1 LFEALVAGLLGVL
14 QWSSF
19 SFMLIGIA
27 IGLVVGI
34 MPGLGSGTALV
45 LMFPFVFRMEPVQA
59 FALLLGM
66 ASVVSTAGDLTAI
79 LFGIPGESDCAASV
93 IDGHPLAKQGQ
104 AGRAMSASLMSSLI
118 GAIFGGIVLVLAVP
132 LVRPLVLSLGAA
144 GMFMMGML
152 GVTFIATLSGG
163 DMLKGLIAG
172 GLGLLLAMAGLDSY
186 TATPRYTFG
195 LYYLWDGVPLVPVT
209 IGLFA
214 IPEVIDLAV
223 KGGSIAKISSTK
235 IGGVLEGIKDTYRH
249 WMLVIRCS
257 AIGALVG
264 IMPGMGSGVGQFLAY
279 AHAVQ
284 SSKDKERFG
293 KGAIE
298 GVIGPG
304 AANNSKEGGSL
315 IPTVAFGVPGG
326 LHSAL
331 LLGAFTILGLTPGL
345 AMLRPEQ
352 NLSLTYS
359 LVWTIILANLITVPL
374 CFLFLKQL
382 VYLTEV
388 RGSILIPILLM
399 LIYVGGFVTN
409 TFGDMVMVLLFGALG
424 WLMVTFGWIR
434 PPLLIG
440 LVLGDLVEKNLFIA
454 VDAYGGFGWLMRPVV
469 IVMLAIVLAGI
480 MVPIYQHIKNPAKQK
495 SRVADRWRLSYGALL
510 SFGMVVIFTMALWTA
525 LSWPPRARIFPF
537 AIFGPIL
544 IVAIVN
550 FIKDL
555 RRQPWTQTISQTLA
569 EANLDEASFRKRT
582 CNILAWIVGFF
593 LALWLL
599 GFPLGIPL
607 ATFIYLKVA
616 AREGWL
622 TSVVVTVGTWAFI
635 VGVFGHFLDFV
646 FPDPALLDLWTV
658 VGKSA
663 LHG

>member
-1 LFEALVAGLLGVL
+1 MLEALINGLTAVL
-14 QWSSF
+14 QWPSF
-19 SFMLIGIA
+19 GFILLGIA
-27 IGLVVGI
+27 IGLVVGLL
-34 MPGLGSGTALV
+34 PGLGSGTALV

-93 IDGHPLAKQGQ
+93 IDGHPMAKQGE
-104 AGRAMSASLMSSLI
+104 AGRAMAASLMSSLV
-118 GAIFGGIVLVLAVP
+118 GAVFGGLVLVLAVP
-132 LVRPLVLSLGAA
+132 LVRPLVLSLGAP

-152 GVTFIATLSGG
+152 GITFIATLSGG
-163 DMLKGLIAG
+163 DMLKGLLAG

-214 IPEVIDLAV
+214 IPEIVDLAI
-223 KGGSIAKISSTK
+223 KGGSISQLGTTK
-235 IGGVLEGIKDTYRH
+235 IGGVMQGVKDTFIH
-249 WMLVIRCS
+249 WKLVIRCS
-257 AIGALVG
+257 AIGALIG
-264 IMPGMGSGVGQFLAY
+264 MMPGMGSGVGQFLAY

-284 SSKDKERFG
+284 SSKNKERFG

-359 LVWTIILANLITVPL
+359 LVWTIIIANLIAVPL

-382 VYLTEV
+382 VHLTEV
-388 RGSILIPILLM
+388 KGSILIPILIM

-409 TFGDMVMVLLFGALG
+409 TFGDMVMVLVFGALG
-424 WLMVTFGWIR
+424 WLMVTFGWLR

-440 LVLGDLVEKNLFIA
+440 LVLGELVEKNLFIA
-454 VDAYGGFGWLMRPVV
+454 VDAYGGFGWLQRP
-469 IVMLAIVLAGI
+469 IVMVLLAIVVIGVATP
-480 MVPIYQHIKNPAKQK
+480 VYQRTKNPPANQ
-495 SRVADRWRLSYGALL
+495 SGGETGWRLSYGALF
-510 SFGMVVIFTMALWTA
+510 SFGMIVVFAAALWPA
-525 LSWPPRARIFPF
+525 LSWPERARIFPIV
-537 AIFGPIL
+537 IFGPL
-544 IVAIVN
+544 LVLSVAN

-555 RRQPWTQTISQTLA
+555 RRRPWTVSIKQAI
-569 EANLDEASFRKRT
+569 DEAGIDEATFRKRT
-582 CNILAWIVGFF
+582 REILGWVVVYF

-599 GFPLGIPL
+599 GFPVGIPL
-607 ATFIYLKVA
+607 ATFVYLKLA
-616 AREGWL
+616 ARESWT
-622 TSVVVTVGTWAFI
+622 TSILVTFGSWAFL
-635 VGVFGHFLDFV
+635 VGVFGYVLDFL
-646 FPDPALLDLWTV
+646 FPEAALYQLFSTV
-658 VGKSA
+658 VPR
-663 LHG
+663 

>member
-1 LFEALVAGLLGVL
+1 MVEALINGLAAVL
-14 QWSSF
+14 QWPSF
-19 SFMLIGIA
+19 GFILLGIA
-27 IGLVVGI
+27 IGLVVGLL
-34 MPGLGSGTALV
+34 PGLGSGTALV
-45 LMFPFVFRMEPVQA
+45 LMFPFVFKMEPVQA

-93 IDGHPLAKQGQ
+93 IDGHPMAKQGE
-104 AGRAMSASLMSSLI
+104 AGRAMAASLMSSLV
-118 GAIFGGIVLVLAVP
+118 GAVFGGLVLVLAVP
-132 LVRPLVLSLGAA
+132 LVRPLVLSLGAP

-152 GVTFIATLSGG
+152 GITFIATLSGG
-163 DMLKGLIAG
+163 DMLKGLLAG

-214 IPEVIDLAV
+214 IPEIVDLAI
-223 KGGSIAKISSTK
+223 KGGSISQLGATK
-235 IGGVLEGIKDTYRH
+235 IGGVMQGVKDTFIH
-249 WMLVIRCS
+249 WKLVIRCS
-257 AIGALVG
+257 AIGSLIG
-264 IMPGMGSGVGQFLAY
+264 MMPGMGSGVGQFLAY

-284 SSKDKERFG
+284 SSKNRERFG

-359 LVWTIILANLITVPL
+359 LVWTIIIANLITVPL

-382 VYLTEV
+382 VHLTEV
-388 RGSILIPILLM
+388 KGSILIPILLM

-409 TFGDMVMVLLFGALG
+409 TFGDMVMVLVFGALG
-424 WLMVTFGWIR
+424 WLMVTFGWLR

-440 LVLGDLVEKNLFIA
+440 LVLGELVEKNLFIA
-454 VDAYGGFGWLMRPVV
+454 VDAYGGFGWLQRP
-469 IVMLAIVLAGI
+469 IVMVLLAIVVIGVATP
-480 MVPIYQHIKNPAKQK
+480 VYQRIKNPPANQ
-495 SRVADRWRLSYGALL
+495 SGGEAGWRLSYGALF
-510 SFGMVVIFTMALWTA
+510 SFGMIVVFAAALWPA
-525 LSWPPRARIFPF
+525 LSWPERARIFPIV
-537 AIFGPIL
+537 IFGPL
-544 IVAIVN
+544 LVLSVAN

-555 RRQPWTQTISQTLA
+555 RRRPWTESIKQAI
-569 EANLDEASFRKRT
+569 DEAGIDEATFRKRT
-582 CNILAWIVGFF
+582 REILGWVVVFF
-593 LALWLL
+593 LSLWLL
-599 GFPLGIPL
+599 GFPVGIPL
-607 ATFIYLKVA
+607 ATFVYLKLA
-616 AREGWL
+616 ARESWT
-622 TSVVVTVGTWAFI
+622 TSILVTFGSWAFL
-635 VGVFGHFLDFV
+635 VGVFGYVLDFL
-646 FPDPALLDLWTV
+646 FPEAALYRLFSTV
-658 VGKSA
+658 VPR
-663 LHG
+663 

>member
-1 LFEALVAGLLGVL
+1 
-14 QWSSF
+14 
-19 SFMLIGIA
+19 MLIGIA

-104 AGRAMSASLMSSLI
+104 AGRAMAASLMSSLI

-152 GVTFIATLSGG
+152 GITFIATLSGG

-172 GLGLLLAMAGLDSY
+172 ALGLLLAMAGLDSY

-223 KGGSIAKISSTK
+223 KGGSIAQISSSK
-235 IGGVLEGIKDTYRH
+235 IGGVFEGIKDSFRH

-284 SSKDKERFG
+284 SSKNKERFG

-374 CFLFLKQL
+374 CFIFLKQL

-469 IVMLAIVLAGI
+469 IVLLAIVLAGI

-495 SRVADRWRLSYGALL
+495 TAVADGWKLSYGALL
-510 SFGMVVIFTMALWTA
+510 SFGMVVIFTSALWTA
-525 LSWPPRARIFPF
+525 LSWPPRARVFPF

-544 IVAIVN
+544 IVTIVN
-550 FIKDL
+550 FVKDL
-555 RRQPWTQTISQTLA
+555 RRQPWTETIAQTVA

-582 CNILAWIVGFF
+582 RNILLWIVGFF

-607 ATFIYLKVA
+607 ATFVYLKIA

-622 TSVVVTVGTWAFI
+622 TSIVVTVGTWAFI

-663 LHG
+663 LPG

>member
-1 LFEALVAGLLGVL
+1 MVEALINGLAAVL
-14 QWSSF
+14 QWPSF
-19 SFMLIGIA
+19 GFILLGIA
-27 IGLVVGI
+27 IGLVVGLL
-34 MPGLGSGTALV
+34 PGLGSGTALV
-45 LMFPFVFRMEPVQA
+45 LMFPFVFKMEPVQA

-93 IDGHPLAKQGQ
+93 IDGHPMAKQGE
-104 AGRAMSASLMSSLI
+104 AGRAMAASLMSSLV
-118 GAIFGGIVLVLAVP
+118 GAVFGGLVLVLAVP
-132 LVRPLVLSLGAA
+132 LVRPLVLSLGAP

-152 GVTFIATLSGG
+152 GITFIATLSGG
-163 DMLKGLIAG
+163 DMLKGLLAG

-214 IPEVIDLAV
+214 IPEIVDLAI
-223 KGGSIAKISSTK
+223 KGGSISQLGATK
-235 IGGVLEGIKDTYRH
+235 IGGVMQGVKDTFIH
-249 WMLVIRCS
+249 WKLVIRCS
-257 AIGALVG
+257 AIGSLIG
-264 IMPGMGSGVGQFLAY
+264 MMPGMGSGVGQFLAY

-284 SSKDKERFG
+284 SSKNRERFG

-359 LVWTIILANLITVPL
+359 LVWTIIIANLITVPL

-382 VYLTEV
+382 VHLTELK
-388 RGSILIPILLM
+388 GSILIPILLM

-409 TFGDMVMVLLFGALG
+409 TFGDMVMVLVFGALG
-424 WLMVTFGWIR
+424 WLMVTFGWLR

-440 LVLGDLVEKNLFIA
+440 LVLGELVEKNLFIA
-454 VDAYGGFGWLMRPVV
+454 VDAYGGFGWLQRP
-469 IVMLAIVLAGI
+469 IVMVLLAIVVIGVATP
-480 MVPIYQHIKNPAKQK
+480 VYQRIKNPPANQ
-495 SRVADRWRLSYGALL
+495 SGGEAGWRLSYGALF
-510 SFGMVVIFTMALWTA
+510 SFGMIVVFAAALWPA
-525 LSWPPRARIFPF
+525 LSWPERARIFPIV
-537 AIFGPIL
+537 IFGPL
-544 IVAIVN
+544 LVLSVAN

-555 RRQPWTQTISQTLA
+555 RRRPWTESIKQAI
-569 EANLDEASFRKRT
+569 DEACIDEATFRKRT
-582 CNILAWIVGFF
+582 REILGWVVVFF
-593 LALWLL
+593 LSLWLL
-599 GFPLGIPL
+599 GFPVGIPL
-607 ATFIYLKVA
+607 ATFVYLKLA
-616 AREGWL
+616 ARESWT
-622 TSVVVTVGTWAFI
+622 TSILVTFGSWAFL
-635 VGVFGHFLDFV
+635 VGVFGYVLDFL
-646 FPDPALLDLWTV
+646 FPEAALYRLFSTV
-658 VGKSA
+658 IPR
-663 LHG
+663 

>member
-1 LFEALVAGLLGVL
+1 
-14 QWSSF
+14 
-19 SFMLIGIA
+19 
-27 IGLVVGI
+27 
-34 MPGLGSGTALV
+34 
-45 LMFPFVFRMEPVQA
+45 
-59 FALLLGM
+59 
-66 ASVVSTAGDLTAI
+66 
-79 LFGIPGESDCAASV
+79 
-93 IDGHPLAKQGQ
+93 
-104 AGRAMSASLMSSLI
+104 MSSLI
-118 GAIFGGIVLVLAVP
+118 GAIFGGVVLVLAVP

-152 GVTFIATLSGG
+152 GITFIAALSGG

-172 GLGLLLAMAGLDSY
+172 GLGLLLAMVGLDSY

-214 IPEVIDLAV
+214 IPEVVDLAV
-223 KGGSIAKISSTK
+223 RGGSIARVNATD
-235 IGGVLEGIKDTYRH
+235 IGGVAEGIKDTFKH
-249 WMLVIRCS
+249 WLLVIRCS

-284 SSKDKERFG
+284 SSRDRERFG

-382 VYLTEV
+382 VHLTEL
-388 RGSILIPILLM
+388 RGTILIPILLM

-409 TFGDMVMVLLFGALG
+409 TFGDMVVVLIFGVLG
-424 WLMVTFGWIR
+424 WLMVIFGWMR
-434 PPLLIG
+434 PALLIG

-454 VDAYGGFGWLMRPVV
+454 VDAYGGFGWLSRP
-469 IVMLAIVLAGI
+469 IVLVLLSIVLAGI
-480 MVPIYQHIKNPAKQK
+480 ALPIYQHIKARKPGRRIEG
-495 SRVADRWRLSYGALL
+495 SWRLSYGALF
-510 SFGMVVIFTMALWTA
+510 SFGMAIVFALALWTA
-525 LSWPPRARIFPF
+525 ASWPPRARIFPF
-537 AIFGPIL
+537 VIFGPIL
-544 IVAIVN
+544 AIAIAN
-550 FIKDL
+550 LLKDL
-555 RRQPWTQTISQTLA
+555 RRRPWTETIQHA
-569 EANLDEASFRKRT
+569 INDANLDELSFRKRT
-582 CNILAWIVGFF
+582 RDILAWVFGFF
-593 LALWLL
+593 IALWLL

-607 ATFIYLKVA
+607 AAFIYLRFA
-616 AREGWL
+616 AREGWFA
-622 TSVVVTVGTWAFI
+622 SVGVALGTWLFI

-646 FPDPALLDLWTV
+646 FPDAAISNVWGV
-658 VGKSA
+658 F
-663 LHG
+663 

>member
-1 LFEALVAGLLGVL
+1 MLEALVTGLLGVL

-27 IGLVVGI
+27 IGLIVGI

-59 FALLLGM
+59 FAFLLGM
-66 ASVVSTAGDLTAI
+66 ASVVSTAGDLTSI

-93 IDGHPLAKQGQ
+93 IDGHPLAKQGE

-118 GAIFGGIVLVLAVP
+118 GAIFGGVVLVLAVP

-152 GVTFIATLSGG
+152 GITFIATLSGG
-163 DMLKGLIAG
+163 DMFKGLIAG

-235 IGGVLEGIKDTYRH
+235 IGGVVEGIKDTFKH
-249 WMLVIRCS
+249 WLLVIRCS

-359 LVWTIILANLITVPL
+359 LVWTIIIANFITVPL

-399 LIYVGGFVTN
+399 LIYIGGFVTN
-409 TFGDMVMVLLFGALG
+409 TFGDMVMVLLFGVLG
-424 WLMVTFGWIR
+424 WLMVTFGWLR

-454 VDAYGGFGWLMRPVV
+454 VDAYGGFGWLTRP
-469 IVMLAIVLAGI
+469 IVLVLLAITLAGI
-480 MVPIYQHIKNPAKQK
+480 AVPIYQYAKQPRNK
-495 SRVADRWRLSYGALL
+495 TEHAVQWRFSYGALF
-510 SFGMVVIFTMALWTA
+510 SFAMVVIFATALWTA
-525 LSWPPRARIFPF
+525 LTWPPRARIFPF

-544 IVAIVN
+544 IVSILN
-550 FIKDL
+550 FVKDL
-555 RRQPWTQTISQTLA
+555 RRRPWTETIRQTIA
-569 EANLDEASFRKRT
+569 EANLDEASFHKRT
-582 CNILAWIVGFF
+582 RDILVWILGFF
-593 LALWLL
+593 VSLWLL

-607 ATFIYLKVA
+607 ATFLYLKVA
-616 AREGWL
+616 AGENWF
-622 TSVVVTVGTWAFI
+622 TSIAVTAGTWAFI

-646 FPDPALLDLWTV
+646 FPDPALLSLWTY
-658 VGKSA
+658 GFHK
-663 LHG
+663 

>member
-1 LFEALVAGLLGVL
+1 MFESLVTGLLGVL

-59 FALLLGM
+59 FAFLLGM
-66 ASVVSTAGDLTAI
+66 ASVVSTTGDLTSI

-104 AGRAMSASLMSSLI
+104 AGRAMAASLMSSLI
-118 GAIFGGIVLVLAVP
+118 GAIFGGVVLVLAVP

-152 GVTFIATLSGG
+152 GITFIATLSGG

-214 IPEVIDLAV
+214 IPEVVELAV
-223 KGGSIAKISSTK
+223 KGGSIAQISSTK
-235 IGGVLEGIKDTYRH
+235 IGGVMEGIKDTFRH

-284 SSKDKERFG
+284 SSKNKERFG

-359 LVWTIILANLITVPL
+359 LVWTIIIANLITVPL

-399 LIYVGGFVTN
+399 LIYIGGFVTN
-409 TFGDMVMVLLFGALG
+409 TFGDMVMVLVFGALG
-424 WLMVTFGWIR
+424 WVMVTFGWLR

-454 VDAYGGFGWLMRPVV
+454 VDAYGGFGWLKRPVV
-469 IVMLAIVLAGI
+469 LVLLLIVLAGVV
-480 MVPIYQHIKNPAKQK
+480 VPIYQYLKNPVRQRSESAG
-495 SRVADRWRLSYGALL
+495 RWRFSYGALFSL
-510 SFGMVVIFTMALWTA
+510 GMVVAFAGALWTA

-537 AIFGPIL
+537 AIFGPVL
-544 IVAIVN
+544 IIAIAN

-555 RRQPWTQTISQTLA
+555 RRRPWTEAIEQTTA

-582 CNILAWIVGFF
+582 REILTWILGFF

-607 ATFIYLKVA
+607 ATFIYLKLG
-616 AREGWL
+616 ARESWL
-622 TSVVVTVGTWAFI
+622 TSIVVTAGAWAFI
-635 VGVFGHFLDFV
+635 VGVFGHFLDFI
-646 FPDPALLDLWTV
+646 FPDPALSSLL
-658 VGKSA
+658 A
-663 LHG
+663 YMIHR

>member
-1 LFEALVAGLLGVL
+1 
-14 QWSSF
+14 
-19 SFMLIGIA
+19 
-27 IGLVVGI
+27 
-34 MPGLGSGTALV
+34 
-45 LMFPFVFRMEPVQA
+45 
-59 FALLLGM
+59 
-66 ASVVSTAGDLTAI
+66 
-79 LFGIPGESDCAASV
+79 
-93 IDGHPLAKQGQ
+93 
-104 AGRAMSASLMSSLI
+104 MSSLI
-118 GAIFGGIVLVLAVP
+118 GAIFGGVVLVLAVP

-152 GVTFIATLSGG
+152 GITFIATLSGG

-223 KGGSIAKISSTK
+223 KGGSIAQISSTK
-235 IGGVLEGIKDTYRH
+235 IGGVVEGIKDTFRH
-249 WMLVIRCS
+249 WLLVIRCS

-359 LVWTIILANLITVPL
+359 LVWTIIIANFITVPL

-399 LIYVGGFVTN
+399 LIYIGGFVTN
-409 TFGDMVMVLLFGALG
+409 TFGDMVMVLLFGVLG
-424 WLMVTFGWIR
+424 WLMVTFGWLR

-454 VDAYGGFGWLMRPVV
+454 VDAYGGFGWLTRP
-469 IVMLAIVLAGI
+469 IVLVLLAITLAGI
-480 MVPIYQHIKNPAKQK
+480 AVPIYQYAKQPRNK
-495 SRVADRWRLSYGALL
+495 TEHAVQWRFSYGALF
-510 SFGMVVIFTMALWTA
+510 SFAMVVIFATALWNA
-525 LSWPPRARIFPF
+525 LSWPSRARIFPF

-544 IVAIVN
+544 IVSILN
-550 FIKDL
+550 FVKDL
-555 RRQPWTQTISQTLA
+555 RRRPWTETIRQTIV
-569 EANLDEASFRKRT
+569 EANLDEASFHKRT
-582 CNILAWIVGFF
+582 RDILVWILGFF

-607 ATFIYLKVA
+607 ATFLYLKVA
-616 AREGWL
+616 ARENWF
-622 TSVVVTVGTWAFI
+622 TSIAVTAGTWAFI

-646 FPDPALLDLWTV
+646 FPDPALLSLWRY
-658 VGKSA
+658 GFRR
-663 LHG
+663 

>member
-1 LFEALVAGLLGVL
+1 
-14 QWSSF
+14 
-19 SFMLIGIA
+19 MLIGIA

-104 AGRAMSASLMSSLI
+104 AGRAMAASLMSSLI

-144 GMFMMGML
+144 GMFMMGMI
-152 GVTFIATLSGG
+152 GITFIATLSGG

-223 KGGSIAKISSTK
+223 KGGSIAQISSTK
-235 IGGVLEGIKDTYRH
+235 IGGVFEGIKDTFRH

-409 TFGDMVMVLLFGALG
+409 TFGDMVMVLLFGGLG

-469 IVMLAIVLAGI
+469 IVLLAIVLAGI
-480 MVPIYQHIKNPAKQK
+480 MVPIYQRIKNPAKQK
-495 SRVADRWRLSYGALL
+495 SGVADGWKLSYGALF
-510 SFGMVVIFTMALWTA
+510 SFAMVVVFTMALWTA

-550 FIKDL
+550 FVKDL
-555 RRQPWTQTISQTLA
+555 RRQPWTETIAQTIA
-569 EANLDEASFRKRT
+569 EADLDEASFRKRT
-582 CNILAWIVGFF
+582 RNILAWIVGFF

-607 ATFIYLKVA
+607 ATFIYLKVV

-646 FPDPALLDLWTV
+646 FPDPALLDLWAV
-658 VGKSA
+658 VRRSA

>member
-1 LFEALVAGLLGVL
+1 LFEALITGLLAVL

-45 LMFPFVFRMEPVQA
+45 LMFPFVFRMEPVPA

-104 AGRAMSASLMSSLI
+104 AGRAMAASLMSSLI
-118 GAIFGGIVLVLAVP
+118 GAIFGGVILVLAVP

-152 GVTFIATLSGG
+152 GITFIATLSGG
-163 DMLKGLIAG
+163 DMLKGLVAG

-214 IPEVIDLAV
+214 IPEVIDLAIR
-223 KGGSIAKISSTK
+223 GGSIAQMSATK
-235 IGGVLEGIKDTYRH
+235 IGGTMEGIKDTFRH
-249 WMLVIRCS
+249 WKIVIQCS
-257 AIGALVG
+257 AVGALVG
-264 IMPGMGSGVGQFLAY
+264 MMPGMGSGVGQFLAY
-279 AHAVQ
+279 ARAVQ

-388 RGSILIPILLM
+388 RGSILIPILIM

-409 TFGDMVMVLLFGALG
+409 TFGDMVMVLVFGALG

-434 PPLLIG
+434 APLLIG

-454 VDAYGGFGWLMRPVV
+454 VDAYGGFGWITRPVV
-469 IVMLAIVLAGI
+469 LVILAVVLAGI
-480 MVPIYQHIKNPAKQK
+480 MLPIYQHIRNPTKQR
-495 SRVADRWRLSYGALL
+495 SEIEARWRLSYGALF
-510 SFGMVVIFTMALWTA
+510 SFGMIVFFAMALWTA
-525 LSWPPRARIFPF
+525 LAWPPRARIFPF
-537 AIFGPIL
+537 AIFGPVLIL
-544 IVAIVN
+544 AIVN
-550 FIKDL
+550 FINDL
-555 RRQPWTQTISQTLA
+555 RRQPWTETIKQTMA

-582 CNILAWIVGFF
+582 REILVWIVGFF

-607 ATFIYLKVA
+607 ATFVYLRFA

-622 TSVVVTVGTWAFI
+622 TSVAVTLGAWAFI
-635 VGVFGHFLDFV
+635 VGVFGYFLDFV
-646 FPDPALLDLWTV
+646 FPEPALLNLW
-658 VGKSA
+658 
-663 LHG
+663 

>member
-1 LFEALVAGLLGVL
+1 LFEALVTGLLGVL

-27 IGLVVGI
+27 IGLVVGL

-45 LMFPFVFRMEPVQA
+45 LMFPFIFRMEPVQA
-59 FALLLGM
+59 FAFLLGM
-66 ASVVSTAGDLTAI
+66 ASVVSTAGDLTSI

-104 AGRAMSASLMSSLI
+104 AGRAMAASLMSSLI
-118 GAIFGGIVLVLAVP
+118 GAIFGGVVLVLAVP

-152 GVTFIATLSGG
+152 GITFIATLSGG

-214 IPEVIDLAV
+214 IPEVIDLAI
-223 KGGSIAKISSTK
+223 KGGSIAQISSTK
-235 IGGVLEGIKDTYRH
+235 IGGVMEGIKDTFRH
-249 WMLVIRCS
+249 WMLVMRCS

-284 SSKDKERFG
+284 TSKDKERFG

-409 TFGDMVMVLLFGALG
+409 TFGDMVVVLLFGALG

-454 VDAYGGFGWLMRPVV
+454 VDAYGGFGWLTRPVV
-469 IVMLAIVLAGI
+469 MVLLMIVLAGI
-480 MVPIYQHIKNPAKQK
+480 AVPIYQHIKNPKPR
-495 SRVADRWRLSYGALL
+495 SEVAGRWRLSYGALF
-510 SFGMVVIFTMALWTA
+510 SFAMVVVFAAALWTA

-544 IVAIVN
+544 IVAIANLV
-550 FIKDL
+550 KDL
-555 RRQPWTQTISQTLA
+555 RRQPWTEIINQTIA
-569 EANLDEASFRKRT
+569 EANLNEASFRKRT
-582 CNILAWIVGFF
+582 SDILLWIGFFF

-607 ATFIYLKVA
+607 ATFIYLKFA

-622 TSVVVTVGTWAFI
+622 TSVLVTFGTWAFI
-635 VGVFGHFLDFV
+635 VGVFGHLLDFV
-646 FPDPALLDLWTV
+646 FPNPALLDLW
-658 VGKSA
+658 A
-663 LHG
+663 DIFHN

>member
-1 LFEALVAGLLGVL
+1 LVEALINGLAAVL
-14 QWSSF
+14 QWPSF
-19 SFMLIGIA
+19 GFILLGIA
-27 IGLVVGI
+27 IGLVVGLL
-34 MPGLGSGTALV
+34 PGLGSGTALV
-45 LMFPFVFRMEPVQA
+45 LMFPFVFKMEPVQA

-93 IDGHPLAKQGQ
+93 IDGHPMAKQGE
-104 AGRAMSASLMSSLI
+104 AGRAMAASLMSSLV
-118 GAIFGGIVLVLAVP
+118 GAVFGGLVLVLAVP
-132 LVRPLVLSLGAA
+132 LVRPLVLSLGAP

-152 GVTFIATLSGG
+152 GITFIATLSGG
-163 DMLKGLIAG
+163 DMLKGLLAG

-214 IPEVIDLAV
+214 IPEIVDLAI
-223 KGGSIAKISSTK
+223 KGGSISQLGATK
-235 IGGVLEGIKDTYRH
+235 IGGVMQGVKDTFIH
-249 WMLVIRCS
+249 WKLVIRCS
-257 AIGALVG
+257 AIGSLIG
-264 IMPGMGSGVGQFLAY
+264 MMPGMGSGVGQFLAY

-284 SSKDKERFG
+284 SSKNRERFG

-359 LVWTIILANLITVPL
+359 LVWTIIIANLITVPL

-382 VYLTEV
+382 VHLTELK
-388 RGSILIPILLM
+388 GSILIPILLM

-409 TFGDMVMVLLFGALG
+409 TFGDMVMVLVFGALG
-424 WLMVTFGWIR
+424 WLMVTFGWLR

-440 LVLGDLVEKNLFIA
+440 LVLGELVEKNLFIA
-454 VDAYGGFGWLMRPVV
+454 VDAYGGFGWLQRP
-469 IVMLAIVLAGI
+469 IVMVLLAIVVIGVATP
-480 MVPIYQHIKNPAKQK
+480 VYQRIKNPPANQ
-495 SRVADRWRLSYGALL
+495 SGGEAGWRLSYGALF
-510 SFGMVVIFTMALWTA
+510 SFGMIVVFAAALWPA
-525 LSWPPRARIFPF
+525 LSWPERARIFPIV
-537 AIFGPIL
+537 IFGPL
-544 IVAIVN
+544 LVLSVAN

-555 RRQPWTQTISQTLA
+555 RRRPWTESIKQAI
-569 EANLDEASFRKRT
+569 DEAGIDEATFRKRT
-582 CNILAWIVGFF
+582 REILGWVVVFF
-593 LALWLL
+593 FALWLL
-599 GFPLGIPL
+599 GFPVGIPL
-607 ATFIYLKVA
+607 ATFVYLKLA
-616 AREGWL
+616 ARESWT
-622 TSVVVTVGTWAFI
+622 TSILVTFGSWAFL
-635 VGVFGHFLDFV
+635 VGVFGYVLDFL
-646 FPDPALLDLWTV
+646 FPEAALYRLFSTV
-658 VGKSA
+658 VPR
-663 LHG
+663 

>member
-1 LFEALVAGLLGVL
+1 LLEALITGLAAVL
-14 QWSSF
+14 QWPSF

-59 FALLLGM
+59 FAFLLGM
-66 ASVVSTAGDLTAI
+66 ASVVSTAGDLTSI

-104 AGRAMSASLMSSLI
+104 AGRAMAASLMSSLI
-118 GAIFGGIVLVLAVP
+118 GAIFGGLVLVLAVP

-152 GVTFIATLSGG
+152 GITFIATLSGG

-223 KGGSIAKISSTK
+223 KGGSIARIGSTK
-235 IGGVLEGIKDTYRH
+235 IGGVMEGIKDTFRH

-352 NLSLTYS
+352 NLPLTYS
-359 LVWTIILANLITVPL
+359 LVWTIIIANLITVPL
-374 CFLFLKQL
+374 CFLFLKRL
-382 VYLTEV
+382 VGLTEI

-409 TFGDMVMVLLFGALG
+409 TFGDMVVVLLFGVLG
-424 WLMVTFGWIR
+424 WLMVTFGWLR

-454 VDAYGGFGWLMRPVV
+454 VDAYGGFGWLLRPVV
-469 IVMLAIVLAGI
+469 LVLLSVVLAGVA
-480 MVPIYQHIKNPAKQK
+480 VPIYQHVRNPR
-495 SRVADRWRLSYGALL
+495 SRLSESPAAWKLSYGALFSL
-510 SFGMVVIFTMALWTA
+510 GMCLVFAAALWTA
-525 LSWPPRARIFPF
+525 LGWPDRARTFPF
-537 AIFGPIL
+537 AIFGPVL
-544 IVAIVN
+544 IVAIAN
-550 FIKDL
+550 FVKDL
-555 RRQPWTQTISQTLA
+555 RRRPWTLSIEQSIA
-569 EANLDEASFRKRT
+569 EANLDADSFKKRT
-582 CNILAWIVGFF
+582 AHILTWILGFF

-599 GFPLGIPL
+599 GFSIGIPL
-607 ATFIYLKVA
+607 ATFAYLKLA
-616 AREGWL
+616 ARERWPTTIAVTAASWL
-622 TSVVVTVGTWAFI
+622 FI
-635 VGVFGHFLDFV
+635 VGVFGHFLQFV
-646 FPDPALLDLWTV
+646 FPDPALSSLFAYLNR
-658 VGKSA
+658 
-663 LHG
+663 

>member
-1 LFEALVAGLLGVL
+1 LFEALINGLAAVL
-14 QWSSF
+14 QWPSF
-19 SFMLIGIA
+19 GFILLGIA
-27 IGLVVGI
+27 IGLVVGL

-66 ASVVSTAGDLTAI
+66 ASVVSTAGDLTSI

-93 IDGHPLAKQGQ
+93 IDGHPMAKQGE
-104 AGRAMSASLMSSLI
+104 AGRAMAASLMSSLV
-118 GAIFGGIVLVLAVP
+118 GAVFGGLVLVLAVP
-132 LVRPLVLSLGAA
+132 LVRPLVLSLGAP

-152 GVTFIATLSGG
+152 GITFIATLSGG
-163 DMLKGLIAG
+163 DMLKGLLAG

-195 LYYLWDGVPLVPVT
+195 LHYLWDGVPLVPVT

-214 IPEVIDLAV
+214 IPEIVDLAI
-223 KGGSIAKISSTK
+223 KGGSISQLGATK
-235 IGGVLEGIKDTYRH
+235 IGGLMQGVKDTFIH
-249 WMLVIRCS
+249 WKLVIRCS
-257 AIGALVG
+257 AIGSLIG
-264 IMPGMGSGVGQFLAY
+264 MMPGMGSGVGQFLAY

-284 SSKDKERFG
+284 SSKNRERFG

-359 LVWTIILANLITVPL
+359 LVWTIIIANLITVPL

-382 VYLTEV
+382 VRLTEV
-388 RGSILIPILLM
+388 KGSILIPILIM

-409 TFGDMVMVLLFGALG
+409 TFGDMVMVLVFGALG
-424 WLMVTFGWIR
+424 WLMVTFGWLR

-440 LVLGDLVEKNLFIA
+440 LVLGELVEKNLFIA
-454 VDAYGGFGWLMRPVV
+454 VDAYGGFGWLQRP
-469 IVMLAIVLAGI
+469 IVMVLLAIVVIGVAT
-480 MVPIYQHIKNPAKQK
+480 PIYQRIKNPPGNQSGGEAG
-495 SRVADRWRLSYGALL
+495 WRLSYGALF
-510 SFGMVVIFTMALWTA
+510 SFGMIAVFAAALWPA
-525 LSWPPRARIFPF
+525 LSWPERARIFPIV
-537 AIFGPIL
+537 IFGPL
-544 IVAIVN
+544 LALSVVN
-550 FIKDL
+550 FFKDL
-555 RRQPWTQTISQTLA
+555 RRRPWTEGIRQMI
-569 EANLDEASFRKRT
+569 DEAGVDEATFRKRT
-582 CNILAWIVGFF
+582 REILGWVVVFF

-599 GFPLGIPL
+599 GFPVGIPL
-607 ATFIYLKVA
+607 ATFVYLKLA
-616 AREGWL
+616 ARESWT
-622 TSVVVTVGTWAFI
+622 TSILVTFGSWAFL
-635 VGVFGHFLDFV
+635 VGVFGYVLDFV
-646 FPDPALLDLWTV
+646 FPEAALYRLFSTV
-658 VGKSA
+658 VPR
-663 LHG
+663 

>member
-1 LFEALVAGLLGVL
+1 LFEALVTGLVDVL

-59 FALLLGM
+59 FAFLLGM
-66 ASVVSTAGDLTAI
+66 ASVVSTAGDLTSI

-104 AGRAMSASLMSSLI
+104 AGRAMAASLMSSLI
-118 GAIFGGIVLVLAVP
+118 GAVFGGVVLVLAVP
-132 LVRPLVLSLGAA
+132 LVRPLVLSLGAP

-152 GVTFIATLSGG
+152 GITFIATLSGG

-223 KGGSIAKISSTK
+223 KGGSIAQISSTK
-235 IGGVLEGIKDTYRH
+235 IGGVFEGIKDTFRH
-249 WMLVIRCS
+249 WTLVIRCS

-284 SSKDKERFG
+284 SSKNKERFG

-388 RGSILIPILLM
+388 RGTILTPILLM
-399 LIYVGGFVTN
+399 LIYIGGFVTN
-409 TFGDMVMVLLFGALG
+409 TFGDMVVVLLFGALG
-424 WLMVTFGWIR
+424 WLMVTFGWMR

-469 IVMLAIVLAGI
+469 IVLFMIVLAGI
-480 MVPIYQHIKNPAKQK
+480 MVPIYQHLKNPRKETSEVGA
-495 SRVADRWRLSYGALL
+495 WRLSYGAFF
-510 SFGMVVIFTMALWTA
+510 SFGMVVVFGMALWTA
-525 LSWPPRARIFPF
+525 MGWPPRARIFPF
-537 AIFGPIL
+537 AIFGAIFM
-544 IVAIVN
+544 VAIAN
-550 FIKDL
+550 FVKDL
-555 RRQPWTQTISQTLA
+555 RRQPWTEIINQTMA
-569 EANLDEASFRKRT
+569 EASLDELSFRKRT
-582 CNILAWIVGFF
+582 RDILGWIGGFF

-599 GFPLGIPL
+599 GFPLGIPF
-607 ATFIYLKVA
+607 ATFLYLNFA

-622 TSVVVTVGTWAFI
+622 TILVVTVSTWAFI
-635 VGVFGHFLDFV
+635 VGVFGYFLDFI
-646 FPDPALLDLWTV
+646 FPDPALLSLW
-658 VGKSA
+658 SA
-663 LHG
+663 IFAR

>member
-1 LFEALVAGLLGVL
+1 LVEALINGLAAVL
-14 QWSSF
+14 QWPSF
-19 SFMLIGIA
+19 GFILLGIA
-27 IGLVVGI
+27 IGLVVGLL
-34 MPGLGSGTALV
+34 PGLGSGTALV
-45 LMFPFVFRMEPVQA
+45 LMFPFVFKMEPVQA

-93 IDGHPLAKQGQ
+93 IDGHPMAKQGE
-104 AGRAMSASLMSSLI
+104 AGRAMAASLMSSLI
-118 GAIFGGIVLVLAVP
+118 GAVFGGLVLVLAVP
-132 LVRPLVLSLGAA
+132 LVRPLVLSLGAP

-152 GVTFIATLSGG
+152 GITFIATLSGG
-163 DMLKGLIAG
+163 DMLKGLLAG

-214 IPEVIDLAV
+214 IPEIVDLAI
-223 KGGSIAKISSTK
+223 KGGSISQLGATK
-235 IGGVLEGIKDTYRH
+235 IGGVMQGVKDTFIH
-249 WMLVIRCS
+249 WKLVIRCS
-257 AIGALVG
+257 AIGSLIG
-264 IMPGMGSGVGQFLAY
+264 MMPGMGSGVGQFLAY

-284 SSKDKERFG
+284 SSKNRERFG

-359 LVWTIILANLITVPL
+359 LVWTIIIANLITVPL

-382 VYLTEV
+382 VHLTELK
-388 RGSILIPILLM
+388 GSILIPILLM

-409 TFGDMVMVLLFGALG
+409 TFGDMVMVLVFGALG
-424 WLMVTFGWIR
+424 WLMVTFGWLR

-440 LVLGDLVEKNLFIA
+440 LVLGELVEKNLFIA
-454 VDAYGGFGWLMRPVV
+454 VDAYGGFGWLQRP
-469 IVMLAIVLAGI
+469 IVMVLLAIVVIGVATP
-480 MVPIYQHIKNPAKQK
+480 VYQRIKNPPANQ
-495 SRVADRWRLSYGALL
+495 SGGEAGWRLSYGALF
-510 SFGMVVIFTMALWTA
+510 SFGMIVVFAAALWPA
-525 LSWPPRARIFPF
+525 LSWPERARIFPIV
-537 AIFGPIL
+537 IFGPL
-544 IVAIVN
+544 LVLSVAN

-555 RRQPWTQTISQTLA
+555 RRRPWTESIKQAI
-569 EANLDEASFRKRT
+569 DEAGIDEATFRKRT
-582 CNILAWIVGFF
+582 REILGWVVVFF
-593 LALWLL
+593 LSLWLL
-599 GFPLGIPL
+599 GFPVGIPL
-607 ATFIYLKVA
+607 ATFVYLKLA
-616 AREGWL
+616 ARESWT
-622 TSVVVTVGTWAFI
+622 TSILVTFGSWAFL
-635 VGVFGHFLDFV
+635 VGVFGYVLDFL
-646 FPDPALLDLWTV
+646 FPEAALYRLFSTV
-658 VGKSA
+658 VPR
-663 LHG
+663 

>member
-1 LFEALVAGLLGVL
+1 MVEALINGLTAVL
-14 QWSSF
+14 QWPSF
-19 SFMLIGIA
+19 GFILIGIA
-27 IGLVVGI
+27 IGLVVGLL
-34 MPGLGSGTALV
+34 PGLGSGTALV

-93 IDGHPLAKQGQ
+93 IDGHPMAKQGE
-104 AGRAMSASLMSSLI
+104 AGRAMAASLMSSLV
-118 GAIFGGIVLVLAVP
+118 GAIFGGLVLVLAVP

-152 GVTFIATLSGG
+152 GITFIATLSGG
-163 DMLKGLIAG
+163 DMLKGLLAG

-214 IPEVIDLAV
+214 IPEIVDLAI
-223 KGGSIAKISSTK
+223 KGGSIAQLGATK
-235 IGGVLEGIKDTYRH
+235 IGGVMQGVKDTFIH
-249 WMLVIRCS
+249 WKLVIRCS
-257 AIGALVG
+257 AIGSLIG
-264 IMPGMGSGVGQFLAY
+264 MMPGMGSGVGQFLAY

-284 SSKDKERFG
+284 SSKNKERFG

-359 LVWTIILANLITVPL
+359 LVWTIIIANLITVPL

-382 VYLTEV
+382 VHLTEV
-388 RGSILIPILLM
+388 KGSILIPILLM

-409 TFGDMVMVLLFGALG
+409 TFGDMVMVLVFGALG
-424 WLMVTFGWIR
+424 WLMVTFGWLR

-440 LVLGDLVEKNLFIA
+440 LVLGELVEKNLFIA
-454 VDAYGGFGWLMRPVV
+454 VDAYGGFGWLQRP
-469 IVMLAIVLAGI
+469 IVMVLLAIVVIGVATPVYQRIKKPPANQSGGEAG
-480 MVPIYQHIKNPAKQK
+480 
-495 SRVADRWRLSYGALL
+495 WRLSYGALF
-510 SFGMVVIFTMALWTA
+510 SFGMIVVFAAALWPA
-525 LSWPPRARIFPF
+525 LSWPERARIFPIV
-537 AIFGPIL
+537 IFGPL
-544 IVAIVN
+544 LVLSVAN

-555 RRQPWTQTISQTLA
+555 RRRPWTESLKQAIE
-569 EANLDEASFRKRT
+569 EAGIDEATFRKRT
-582 CNILAWIVGFF
+582 REILGWVVVFF
-593 LALWLL
+593 FALWLL
-599 GFPLGIPL
+599 GFPVGIPL
-607 ATFIYLKVA
+607 ATFVYLKLA
-616 AREGWL
+616 ARESWT
-622 TSVVVTVGTWAFI
+622 TSILVTFGSWAFL
-635 VGVFGHFLDFV
+635 VGVFGYVLDFL
-646 FPDPALLDLWTV
+646 FPEAALYQLFSTV
-658 VGKSA
+658 VPR
-663 LHG
+663 

>member
-1 LFEALVAGLLGVL
+1 
-14 QWSSF
+14 
-19 SFMLIGIA
+19 MLIGIA

-104 AGRAMSASLMSSLI
+104 AGRAMAASLMSSLI

-152 GVTFIATLSGG
+152 GITFIATLSGG

-223 KGGSIAKISSTK
+223 KGGSIAQIRSTK
-235 IGGVLEGIKDTYRH
+235 IGGVLEGIKDTFRH

-388 RGSILIPILLM
+388 RGSILIPILFM

-409 TFGDMVMVLLFGALG
+409 TFGDMIMVLLFGALG

-469 IVMLAIVLAGI
+469 IVLLAIVLAGI
-480 MVPIYQHIKNPAKQK
+480 MVPIYQHIKNPVKPR
-495 SRVADRWRLSYGALL
+495 SGVADDWKLSYGAFL
-510 SFGMVVIFTMALWTA
+510 SFGMVVIFTIALWTA

-544 IVAIVN
+544 IVAVVN
-550 FIKDL
+550 FVKDL
-555 RRQPWTQTISQTLA
+555 RRQPWTETIAQTIA
-569 EANLDEASFRKRT
+569 EANLDEALFRKRT

-607 ATFIYLKVA
+607 ATFIYLKFA
-616 AREGWL
+616 AREDWL

-646 FPDPALLDLWTV
+646 FPDPALLDLWAV
-658 VGKSA
+658 VRKSA